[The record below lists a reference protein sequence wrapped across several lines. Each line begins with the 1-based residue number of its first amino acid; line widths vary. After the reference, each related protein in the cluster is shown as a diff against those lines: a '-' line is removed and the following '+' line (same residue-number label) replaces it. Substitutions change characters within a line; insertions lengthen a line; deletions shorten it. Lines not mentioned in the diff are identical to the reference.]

1 MLILF
6 LLWTIN
12 SYIWSSSYKKNPFK
26 VVLAIFVIV
35 ILTKDQEQLSWTVIH
50 FKINQV
56 AFLPRY
62 VFFSSQL

>member
-1 MLILF
+1 M
-6 LLWTIN
+6 
-12 SYIWSSSYKKNPFK
+12 
-26 VVLAIFVIV
+26 AIFVIV

-56 AFLPRY
+56 AFLPIY